1 LRFLWS
7 FFNFT
12 AEAFSS
18 MAHLNRKLDSAKRPS
33 TAPQPKPQL
42 SMLVKHDNKRKAI
55 LSTQRATAVASI
67 DTHTHVPSLARAPN
81 MCARGGR
88 VWVSQHL
95 MSTYM
100 YIDTFTSWESFSCF
114 GIFPVQE
121 CVFAR
126 ECPVFPFLLIKEEY
140 FLFAYIL
147 RALFVCGFV
156 LALESGR

>member
-1 LRFLWS
+1 MWS

-67 DTHTHVPSLARAPN
+67 DTHTR
-81 MCARGGR
+81 
-88 VWVSQHL
+88 
-95 MSTYM
+95 
-100 YIDTFTSWESFSCF
+100 TFTSWGTKYVC
-114 GIFPVQE
+114 
-121 CVFAR
+121 AR
-126 ECPVFPFLLIKEEY
+126 RKGV
-140 FLFAYIL
+140 
-147 RALFVCGFV
+147 GFTASHEHIHIYRH
-156 LALESGR
+156 LH